1 MPLNEGACSRLS
13 GKLPVRNK
21 QDKFRHD
28 FRKTNAIFMISI
40 KNYIFK
46 SLHAKGIRNT
56 AKEAGVDL
64 NVSAT

>member
-1 MPLNEGACSRLS
+1 
-13 GKLPVRNK
+13 
-21 QDKFRHD
+21 
-28 FRKTNAIFMISI
+28 MISI